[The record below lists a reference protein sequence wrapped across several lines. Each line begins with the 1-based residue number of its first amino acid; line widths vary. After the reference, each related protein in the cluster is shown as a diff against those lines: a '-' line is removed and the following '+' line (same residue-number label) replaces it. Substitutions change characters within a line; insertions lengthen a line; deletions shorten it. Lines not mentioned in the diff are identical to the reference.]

1 MVGIIMGNRY
11 KALKRS
17 GKFFDQKDFVKSTK
31 SKPENN
37 PIKNVPPITL
47 SENTTRRL
55 KLMRYNTSFSRLL
68 KLVLDMSEREQL
80 RLLEYARS
88 IIDDRTLPRHIC
100 MIPASCR
107 FEEQTYDG
115 LILDINSYGA
125 YVDTDKPFP
134 TGHDIYISF
143 FNPFSDRHMDL
154 GGKIVWSST
163 NGIGMSFNDLSRAR
177 FIW

>member
-1 MVGIIMGNRY
+1 MGNRY

-17 GKFFDQKDFVKSTK
+17 GKFFDQKDFVNSTE

-37 PIKNVPPITL
+37 PIKNVPPITS
-47 SENTTRRL
+47 SENTTSRL

-107 FEEQTYDG
+107 FEEQTYYG
-115 LILDINSYGA
+115 LMMRKALLATIL
-125 YVDTDKPFP
+125 TKEFP
-134 TGHDIYISF
+134 RT
-143 FNPFSDRHMDL
+143 
-154 GGKIVWSST
+154 
-163 NGIGMSFNDLSRAR
+163 
-177 FIW
+177 